1 MTKAKRDLTL
11 PDPST
16 LDLQSLLGPPPL
28 IEGEDPAAYEA
39 LAGRI
44 RAAVEPRDVIEE
56 IWVRDISDNLWET
69 LRLRRLKAK
78 LLHASAHNG
87 LRVLLG
93 PLISYHALNDTVEQW
108 AQGDGKTRKFVT
120 ATLKNAGLDEEAIYA
135 QTFAVRLDT
144 FEKIDRMIM
153 QTEARRNMVLRE
165 VDRHRDVIA
174 RRLREVAMEIEDAQ
188 FEVIESDG
196 AAK

>member
-28 IEGEDPAAYEA
+28 IEGEDPVAYEA
-39 LAGRI
+39 LAARI

-56 IWVRDISDNLWET
+56 IWVRDIADNLWET

-87 LRVLLG
+87 LRVLLA
-93 PLISYHALNDTVEQW
+93 PLINYRDLNDTVQQW
-108 AQGDGKTRKFVT
+108 AQGDGTTRKFVT

-135 QTFAVRLDT
+135 QTFAAKLDT

-174 RRLREVAMEIEDAQ
+174 RRLREVAMEIEDGQ
-188 FEVIESDG
+188 FEVIEPDG
-196 AAK
+196 GAK